1 MINKKKINVCVFCG
15 SKQGKSSEYFEKS
28 KKLGYYISKN
38 RWNLVFGGGNQGLM
52 GAIASGF
59 DSTKARIFSVVPTAL
74 NERRILIKNSNKKIV
89 VKSLF
94 LRKKK
99 MISLSDIFIV
109 LPGGIGTL
117 DELFEVMA
125 LNYLKM
131 TNKKIVILNF
141 NKYWDPLKNLIDN
154 MKTNQF
160 LDKKNETH
168 IYFFNT
174 LDKAIKFIKNNL

>member
-1 MINKKKINVCVFCG
+1 
-15 SKQGKSSEYFEKS
+15 
-28 KKLGYYISKN
+28 
-38 RWNLVFGGGNQGLM
+38 
-52 GAIASGF
+52 
-59 DSTKARIFSVVPTAL
+59 
-74 NERRILIKNSNKKIV
+74 
-89 VKSLF
+89 
-94 LRKKK
+94 

-131 TNKKIVILNF
+131 NSKKIVILNF
-141 NKYWDPLKNLIDN
+141 NKYWNPLKDLIDN
-154 MKTNQF
+154 MKENQF
-160 LDKKNETH
+160 LDKKNEAH

>member
-1 MINKKKINVCVFCG
+1 
-15 SKQGKSSEYFEKS
+15 
-28 KKLGYYISKN
+28 
-38 RWNLVFGGGNQGLM
+38 
-52 GAIASGF
+52 
-59 DSTKARIFSVVPTAL
+59 
-74 NERRILIKNSNKKIV
+74 
-89 VKSLF
+89 
-94 LRKKK
+94 

-154 MKTNQF
+154 MKNNQF